1 MSAVAERSDAAAAR
15 WLQGIATTRDS
26 GSVVRAL
33 HRQVAEIDRLITE
46 QVNAILHHPL
56 LQALEARWRGLAY
69 LTGREPSDGGPPI
82 KIKVL
87 AVSWVELA
95 RDLDQAI
102 DFDQSEFFR
111 KVYEYEFGSPGGEPF
126 GAIIGD
132 YEIHLSPPAGSRYD
146 DVEVLKGV
154 AGVAAAAFCPF
165 FVNATP
171 EMFGLS
177 DFAGLQQSLDHVQH
191 LRSFQKWQALRDHE
205 DARFV
210 GCVLPRVLM
219 RRPYQAAA
227 DRVDGFSFNEDVAG
241 PDARKYLWGGAA
253 FALGAVVLRAFEN
266 AAWPANIRG
275 VQRGVDAGG
284 LVTGLVMDEPGTD
297 SRGVAHK
304 YVTDV
309 VISDDLEK
317 QLGDLGFIPLCQC
330 HGVPYAGFYSVPSI
344 QSPRTMDRTLANAN
358 AKISSLIPHMLCV
371 SRFAH
376 YVKVMAR
383 NRIGAV
389 NPDELEAELQE
400 WLMRYVVNDDNASP
414 ETKARN
420 PLRDARVRI
429 LAKPGA
435 PGSYRCVIHLV
446 PHYELDDMAVK
457 VRLTTDIA
465 SPGVG

>member
-1 MSAVAERSDAAAAR
+1 MAATSLSPLA
-15 WLQGIATTRDS
+15 DD
-26 GSVVRAL
+26 GSIVRAL
-33 HRQVAEIDRLITE
+33 NRQVAELDRLISE
-46 QVNAILHHPL
+46 QANAILHHPSF
-56 LQALEARWRGLAY
+56 QELEARWRGLAY
-69 LTGREPSDGGPPI
+69 LTRREPPDGGPPI
-82 KIKVL
+82 KIKML
-87 AVSWVELA
+87 DVSWVELA
-95 RDLDQAI
+95 RDLDRAI

-132 YEIHLSPPAGSRYD
+132 YEIHLRPQPGSRD
-146 DVEVLKGV
+146 DDAEVLRGI

-165 FVNATP
+165 FANVSP
-171 EMFGLS
+171 DMFGLS
-177 DFAGLQQSLDHVQH
+177 DFVGLQLSLDHAQH
-191 LRSFQKWQALRDHE
+191 LRSYHKWQALRDHE

-210 GCVLPRVLM
+210 GLVLPRVLM
-219 RRPYQAAA
+219 RRPYPAAG
-227 DRVDGFSFNEDVAG
+227 RVDGFSFTEDVAG
-241 PDARKYLWGGAA
+241 PDDRKYLWGGAA
-253 FALGAVVLRAFEN
+253 FALGAVILRAFEN
-266 AAWPANIRG
+266 AAWPANVRG

-284 LVTGLVMDEPGTD
+284 LVRGLIADEPGTD
-297 SRGVAHK
+297 SPGIAHK

-317 QLGDLGFIPLCQC
+317 QLGDLGFIPLCHC
-330 HGVPYAGFYSVPSI
+330 YDVPFAAFYSVPSI
-344 QSPRTMDRTLANAN
+344 QSPKAMDRTRANAN
-358 AKISSLIPHMLCV
+358 AKISSLIPPMLCV

-376 YVKVMAR
+376 YLKVMAR

-389 NPDELEAELQE
+389 NPDELEIELQE

-435 PGSYRCVIHLV
+435 AGSYRCVIHLV
-446 PHYELDDMAVK
+446 PHYELDDMAVR

-465 SPGVG
+465 SPGAG